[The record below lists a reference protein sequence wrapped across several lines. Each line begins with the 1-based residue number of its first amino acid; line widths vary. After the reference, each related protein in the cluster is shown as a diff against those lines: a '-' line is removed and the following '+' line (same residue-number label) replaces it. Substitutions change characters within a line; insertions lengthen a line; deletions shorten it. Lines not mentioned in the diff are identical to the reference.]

1 VSFQDSE
8 QIGQASTCYE
18 NAPSELLTREQ
29 RRSRRKRAVR
39 ARTISVKRLSKKDLE
54 RVKVTFDPEIDS
66 ELDRPATRA
75 DCADGPR
82 PCPYVSCRYHLYLDV
97 SDRTGSIKLNFPDL
111 EVWELAASC
120 ALDIADDGAA
130 TLEDVGTIMNVT
142 RERIRQLE
150 LAALARL
157 SMVRDM
163 RELRDVTADPLP
175 DASAPRPRRS
185 SR

>member
-1 VSFQDSE
+1 MSFQDSE
-8 QIGQASTCYE
+8 QIGQASTSYD

-54 RVKVTFDPEIDS
+54 RVKFTLDPEL
-66 ELDRPATRA
+66 ELERPATRA
-75 DCADGPR
+75 ECADGPR

-163 RELRDVTADPLP
+163 RELRDVSAEPPP

-185 SR
+185 NR

>member
-1 VSFQDSE
+1 
-8 QIGQASTCYE
+8 
-18 NAPSELLTREQ
+18 
-29 RRSRRKRAVR
+29 
-39 ARTISVKRLSKKDLE
+39 
-54 RVKVTFDPEIDS
+54 
-66 ELDRPATRA
+66 
-75 DCADGPR
+75 
-82 PCPYVSCRYHLYLDV
+82 
-97 SDRTGSIKLNFPDL
+97 
-111 EVWELAASC
+111 VWELAASC

-163 RELRDVTADPLP
+163 RELRDVSADPLP